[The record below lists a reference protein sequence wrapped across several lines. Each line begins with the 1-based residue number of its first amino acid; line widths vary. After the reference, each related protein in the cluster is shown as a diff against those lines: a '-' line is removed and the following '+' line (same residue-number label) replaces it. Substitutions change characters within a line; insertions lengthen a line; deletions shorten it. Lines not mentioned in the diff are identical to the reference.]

1 MRRNTRLNR
10 YRHFHRLI
18 WLLWAVAAL
27 VVLSSLLG
35 CASIPQFSETMRVK
49 AQSQVSAQSFARSD
63 ATRTE
68 FAAHGSAKAAHPP
81 ELEGIRGPLSA
92 RQSAAIIARMG
103 SRSEATQ
110 IFDHHLAIEEA
121 IAGTPMIIGNRTTLF
136 DDGES
141 TYAAMFKAID
151 NARDHINI
159 ETYIIEDDEI
169 GRKFS
174 LALIEKR
181 KQGVQVALI
190 YDGVGS
196 ISTPKEF
203 FQRLNEA
210 GIKTLEFNP
219 VNPLQL
225 KKGWELNQRDHRK
238 LMIIDGQTAFLG
250 GINISSVYSSGS
262 AGHLIQRKPV
272 ALSKSSVDI
281 AAAKLS
287 TTNQTTKDTT
297 NETDNEAINKDRNKQ
312 TEFKTKALW
321 RDTHLMVEGPVVAE
335 FQKNFME
342 SWRKQQGEALPD
354 KQYFPAQVQKG
365 KEAVRAIASSS
376 DEEGGGQMYN
386 TLVSAINSAET
397 SVQLTNAYFAPDE
410 HVMAALAEAVSRGVD
425 VRIILPS
432 KTDSSLIF
440 HAGRSYYAALLKSGI
455 KVYERRDA
463 LLHAKTALIDG
474 VWSTIGST
482 NLDWR
487 SFLHN
492 DEINAVVLSP
502 EFGKQ
507 LHALFQK
514 DLAASTEITRE
525 SWDARSLMLRIK
537 EQAARLWVYWL

>member
-1 MRRNTRLNR
+1 MRRNTRFNR
-10 YRHFHRLI
+10 YRHFHRLVWI
-18 WLLWAVAAL
+18 LWAVAAL

-35 CASIPQFSETMRVK
+35 CASIPQFDETMQAK
-49 AQSQVSAQSFARSD
+49 AQSLARTD

-68 FAAHGSAKAAHPP
+68 FAAHGSAEAAHPP
-81 ELEGIRGPLSA
+81 KLEGIRGPLSA

-103 SRSEATQ
+103 SRSEATK

-121 IAGTPMIIGNRTTLF
+121 IAGTPMIVGNRTTLF
-136 DDGES
+136 ADGES

-151 NARDHINI
+151 SARDHINI

-190 YDGVGS
+190 YDSIGS

-262 AGHLIQRKPV
+262 AGRLIHRMPV
-272 ALSKSSVDI
+272 ALNKPSVGV

-287 TTNQTTKDTT
+287 TRNETT
-297 NETDNEAINKDRNKQ
+297 NETDNEASNRDSNKNSTQDSNKQ
-312 TEFKTKALW
+312 TESKTKTPW

-342 SWRKQQGEALPD
+342 SWRKQHGEALPD
-354 KQYFPAQVQKG
+354 KQYFPAPVQKG

-397 SVQLTNAYFAPDE
+397 SVRLTNAYFAPDE
-410 HVMAALAEAVSRGVD
+410 HIMAALAEAVSRGVD
-425 VRIILPS
+425 VSIILPS

-507 LHALFQK
+507 MHALFQK

-525 SWDARSLMLRIK
+525 SWAARSLLLRIK
-537 EQAARLWVYWL
+537 EQAAWLWVYWL